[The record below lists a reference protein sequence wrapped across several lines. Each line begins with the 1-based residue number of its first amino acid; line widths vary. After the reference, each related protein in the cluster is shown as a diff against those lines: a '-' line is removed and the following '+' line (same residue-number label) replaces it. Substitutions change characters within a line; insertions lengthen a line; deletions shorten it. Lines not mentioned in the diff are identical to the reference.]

1 VADHIDDLLTRLGAC
16 SDAVAWARTQPDAET
31 AWDTCDRGDWML
43 WLAGRL
49 AGEPGS
55 DARRPLVLAACECAR
70 LALPYVKEGELRP
83 MRAIEAAEDWA
94 RGGATT
100 LAQVRSAAEADY
112 AAYTVAAYAAASAAS
127 AAYVAAAAA
136 ADAAYAAYVAAAAA
150 ARSSTLNAC
159 ADIVRKHYPH
169 PPTENANG

>member
-1 VADHIDDLLTRLGAC
+1 MADHIDDLLTRLGAC

-136 ADAAYAAYVAAAAA
+136 A
-150 ARSSTLNAC
+150 RSSTLNAC